1 MLLKNIALIL
11 LLATGM
17 VVSGCSRQVSY
28 QNDVLPILQGSCFGC
43 HVAGEGAQNAG
54 LILSSHSSMMAGTKM
69 GPVIVPGSAAS
80 STLYLVISH
89 NVDPKIQMPPH
100 HSDKMAQGEGKPL
113 SQEQID
119 TIKLWIDQGAT
130 NN

>member
-1 MLLKNIALIL
+1 MLSNKVSLMLLLGA
-11 LLATGM
+11 G
-17 VVSGCSRQVSY
+17 VVLSGCSRQVSY
-28 QNDVLPILQGSCFGC
+28 QEEVLPILRTSCFSC

-54 LILSSHSSMMAGTKM
+54 LILNSYSSMMAGTKM
-69 GPVIVPGSAAS
+69 GPVVVPGSAAS

-100 HSDKMAQGEGKPL
+100 HDDKMAQGQGEPL
-113 SQEQID
+113 SMEQID
-119 TIKLWIDQGAT
+119 TIKLWIDQGAK